1 VRQLSLARWVSF
13 GTLLLIAILP
23 GISKWS
29 LAYPLVR
36 MAEERSPTVALGSF
50 AAQVQI
56 HVSVVLVLT
65 VALVLACFVLERKAA
80 RTVKADEG

>member
-1 VRQLSLARWVSF
+1 
-13 GTLLLIAILP
+13 
-23 GISKWS
+23 
-29 LAYPLVR
+29 